1 MAFDLRPVSFDPYF
15 NFNNDGIWL
24 RDAYES
30 FTVQL
35 QNTGDESVDPAQE
48 IELTLYLSTD
58 TVIDA
63 SSVALYTFSTFGAE
77 SGPFGYQNFN
87 QGLEVTTA
95 LPEGDYY
102 LSVMADSADAV
113 AESDESNNISDFI
126 SVTLLNPKPDLTG
139 YSYSNTYTELYGSA
153 VEAGAVLSFDVSLS
167 NNTEIAAP
175 IGATAGI
182 YLSDDETITTDDRLI
197 GTIDMPGLG
206 SYGSE
211 FGGFDFAMPDDL
223 AEGTY
228 YTGLVVDIDDVV
240 EELNEENNGADYGDQ
255 ITVAGPGR
263 VEITDYSGTDFDGVV
278 LEGVGISAELAGRYK
293 QTYTYDQMYQWYR
306 DGEAVG
312 EALDQYDYYYTSQAD
327 VGAALTVGV
336 TYTDVNG
343 DMASYTSAAV
353 TVENVDDMP
362 QGDVFIVSDAES
374 GDFEEDATL
383 TVNVDDLTDQDG
395 LGELSYQ
402 WVTEVYDEDFG
413 EYGGYVRTAIEGATG
428 ASFTPTQAEAGK
440 NISVDITYVDGF
452 GNENTVENVRAENYN
467 TYVHNVDDPLTGE
480 VVIIGTAAEDQI
492 LTADVSGV
500 MDEDGLTGDAG
511 YGQIYYNWFIGD
523 NATTYSTDNTY
534 QLTQNDVGYEVRV
547 QIDVN
552 DDFGGYASL
561 LSAPTA
567 VVENVNDAPEGEVL
581 IIGDAEQGAYL
592 YLDNLGYDED
602 GIDYDTVSYQWTRDG
617 EAIEGATSF
626 DYTLTQSDVGAVI
639 GATVSYTDNHGTP
652 EMVTA
657 TDTGPVSNINDAP
670 AGGVSLGGVAAE
682 DGVLTADTSALS
694 DLDGLGE
701 LSYQWLRDG
710 EAIEGATDASLAL
723 TQEDVGD
730 RFEAVVS
737 YTDGFGASEAVTS
750 GSSDTVLNVNDV
762 PTGAVTLSGEATQGS
777 TLSVDFSTVADA
789 DGYDA
794 DTATITWQRDGVT
807 VAGQNSSIYMLG
819 QADVG
824 AAITAQIQYTD
835 GFGTVET
842 LTSDATDEVEN
853 VNDAPT
859 GALALDGSV
868 IEGGVISAVST
879 ALADADGLGDLSYQ
893 WLRDG
898 DAVEGATA
906 ADYTLTQADVGAVMS
921 VTASYTDGFGMVET
935 LTSPASEAIEN
946 VNDAPTGDLALFGTV
961 TEGEV
966 ISVSAGSLADE
977 DGLGTLSYQWLRN
990 GEVIAGA
997 TSEDYRL
1004 TQADVGAGMSATIS
1018 YTDGFGAEE
1027 TMTSVRTTPIRNVN
1041 DAPVGTVLVTGDA
1054 ITGSTLT
1061 AAADLSDEDGMGAL
1075 SYQWLR
1081 GNDAIEGATDE
1092 TYVLGDDD
1100 LGGLISVRVSYTDGQ
1115 DMTEAVNS
1123 AQTEAVVSLS
1133 TETNGTPADERLVGG
1148 AGDDVINGMGGQDT
1162 LRGEGGDDLIT
1173 GGNGPDRI
1181 DGGDGQDTLIGGT
1194 GDTDKRDV
1202 IFGGAGDDLIDGG
1215 YGNDELNG
1223 GAGNDTIMGG
1233 FGGDTVIG
1241 NGGDDHLSGGALGDI
1256 LYGNDGD
1263 DFINGGFG
1271 YDRMNGGEGADTFY
1285 HLGVYDHGSDWIQDY
1300 NAAEGDVL
1308 QIGRNTATRD
1318 QFQLNRA
1325 NTADAGADDV
1335 DEMFVIYRP
1344 TGQVLWALVDGDAQS
1359 EINLQ
1364 IGTDVFDLMS

>member
-1 MAFDLRPVSFDPYF
+1 M
-15 NFNNDGIWL
+15 
-24 RDAYES
+24 RDAYQYFS
-30 FTVQL
+30 VQL
-35 QNTGDESVDPAQE
+35 QNIG
-48 IELTLYLSTD
+48 
-58 TVIDA
+58 DA
-63 SSVALYTFSTFGAE
+63 SSVALYTFITYGAE
-77 SGPFGYQNFN
+77 IGPFGHQDLSDGFE
-87 QGLEVTTA
+87 LTTA

-102 LSVMADSADAV
+102 LSVMVDSADAV
-113 AESDESNNISDFI
+113 AESDESNNISAFI
-126 SVTLLNPKPDLTG
+126 PVTLLNPKPDLIG
-139 YSYSNTYTELYGSA
+139 YSYTNTYTELYGSA

-167 NNTEIAAP
+167 NNTEITAP

-182 YLSDDETITTDDRLI
+182 YLSDDETVTTVDQLI

-206 SYGSE
+206 SYGNESGE
-211 FGGFDFAMPDDL
+211 FDFTLPQDL

-228 YTGLVVDIDDVV
+228 YTGLIVDIDDVV
-240 EELNEENNGADYGDQ
+240 EELNEENNGSDYGDQ

-263 VEITDYSGTDFDGVV
+263 VEITDYLGTDFDGVV
-278 LEGVGISAELAGRYK
+278 LECVGISAQLAGRYK
-293 QTYTYDQMYQWYR
+293 QTYTYDQMNQWYR

-312 EALDQYDYYYTSQAD
+312 EALDQYEDYYTSQAD
-327 VGAALTVGV
+327 VGADLTVEV

-343 DMASYTSAAV
+343 DTASYTSAAV

-395 LGELSYQ
+395 LGDLSYQ
-402 WVTEVYDEDFG
+402 WYIEEYDYELD
-413 EYGGYVRTAIEGATG
+413 ENVRTDIEGATD
-428 ASFTPTQAEAGK
+428 ASFSPTQAEAGK
-440 NISVDITYVDGF
+440 NVSVDITYVDGF
-452 GNENTVENVRAENYN
+452 GNENTVENVRAKNYN

-480 VVIIGTAAEDQI
+480 VVITGTAAEDQI
-492 LTADVSGV
+492 LTADISGV
-500 MDEDGLTGDAG
+500 MDEDGPTGDTG

-567 VVENVNDAPEGEVL
+567 VVENVNDAPEGEL
-581 IIGDAEQGAYL
+581 MILGDAEQGADL
-592 YLDNLGYDED
+592 SLGANFSDKA
-602 GIDYDTVSYQWTRDG
+602 GVDYTTLSYQWIRDA

-639 GATVSYTDNHGTP
+639 GATASYTDGQGTP

-682 DGVLTADTSALS
+682 DGVLTADASALS

-723 TQEDVGD
+723 TQEDAGD

-737 YTDGFGASEAVTS
+737 YTDGFGASEAVSS
-750 GSSDTVLNVNDV
+750 GSSDIVLNVNDV
-762 PTGAVTLSGEATQGS
+762 PTGAVTLSGDATQGS
-777 TLSVDFSTVADA
+777 ALSVDFSTVADA

-794 DTATITWQRDGVT
+794 DIARIAWQRDGVT
-807 VAGQNSSIYMLG
+807 VEGQNS
-819 QADVG
+819 
-824 AAITAQIQYTD
+824 
-835 GFGTVET
+835 
-842 LTSDATDEVEN
+842 
-853 VNDAPT
+853 
-859 GALALDGSV
+859 
-868 IEGGVISAVST
+868 
-879 ALADADGLGDLSYQ
+879 
-893 WLRDG
+893 
-898 DAVEGATA
+898 
-906 ADYTLTQADVGAVMS
+906 
-921 VTASYTDGFGMVET
+921 
-935 LTSPASEAIEN
+935 
-946 VNDAPTGDLALFGTV
+946 
-961 TEGEV
+961 
-966 ISVSAGSLADE
+966 
-977 DGLGTLSYQWLRN
+977 
-990 GEVIAGA
+990 
-997 TSEDYRL
+997 SEDYRL

-1061 AAADLSDEDGMGAL
+1061 AGADLSDEDGMGAL

-1081 GNDAIEGATDE
+1081 GSDAIEGATGE
-1092 TYVLGDDD
+1092 TYVLDDDD

-1115 DMTEAVNS
+1115 DMAEAVNS

-1133 TETNGTPADERLVGG
+1133 TEINGTPADERLV
-1148 AGDDVINGMGGQDT
+1148 
-1162 LRGEGGDDLIT
+1162 
-1173 GGNGPDRI
+1173 
-1181 DGGDGQDTLIGGT
+1181 
-1194 GDTDKRDV
+1194 
-1202 IFGGAGDDLIDGG
+1202 
-1215 YGNDELNG
+1215 G

-1256 LYGNDGD
+1256 LFGNEGD
-1263 DFINGGFG
+1263 DFLNGGFG
-1271 YDRMNGGEGADTFY
+1271 YDRMNGGDGADTFY
-1285 HLGVYDHGSDWIQDY
+1285 HLGIFNHGSDWIQDY
-1300 NAAEGDVL
+1300 SAADGDVL
-1308 QIGRNTATRD
+1308 QVGRNMATRD

-1325 NTADAGADDV
+1325 NTADAQ
-1335 DEMFVIYRP
+1335 
-1344 TGQVLWALVDGDAQS
+1344 T

-1364 IGTDVFDLMS
+1364 IGTDVFDLMV